1 MLISLDQH
9 RGPIEVYN
17 IVSYTRTL
25 VEVDVSNEGVNID
38 NNVCNNDVVELLIK
52 MLPWLIETEWVVL

>member
-25 VEVDVSNEGVNID
+25 VEVDVSNEGVDID

-52 MLPWLIETEWVVL
+52 MLP